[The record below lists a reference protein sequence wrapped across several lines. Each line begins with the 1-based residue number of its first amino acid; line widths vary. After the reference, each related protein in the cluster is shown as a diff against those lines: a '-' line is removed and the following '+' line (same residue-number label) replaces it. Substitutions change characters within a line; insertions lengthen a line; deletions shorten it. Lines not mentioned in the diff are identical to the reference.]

1 MTFTVK
7 ESKNI
12 FIDSRA
18 EIVTNHKAKIAL
30 PSESFSC
37 QGDELIRLTLTY
49 FSMRR
54 NFYKINS
61 HNKTFYAFDASFSA
75 LSGFP
80 ASLKVTE
87 INIAEGDYATL
98 TTLAAA
104 IQTPLALAFTGATC
118 SANTETRKLTF
129 NMTSASTFPATAYFC
144 SFQDAK
150 PNIDKLNQD
159 AAELLGGIPDYDVG
173 TANPVNMFGDTSG
186 NTSHISQFPA
196 QLDTIKNIYVTSD
209 LQTNNFETHA
219 FTRSTGNQN
228 SVTSSS
234 KLAIIPVG
242 VAGNTEICLYEDSN
256 DLFSIYLQ
264 NKQLSQITFDIT
276 DTKGRPIPRVSE
288 GQFRAGNL
296 HYTMCLKYEVLERP
310 DKQVGQPS
318 GFIEGK
324 YKNTIM

>member
-1 MTFTVK
+1 MTFIVK

-30 PSESFSC
+30 PSDSFSC

-61 HNKTFYAFDASFSA
+61 HNKTFYAFDSTFTPAP
-75 LSGFP
+75 SGFP
-80 ASLKVTE
+80 ATLTVKE
-87 INIAEGDYATL
+87 INIVEGDYATL

-104 IQTPLALAFTGATC
+104 IQTAIVAAGFTGATV
-118 SANTETRKLTF
+118 SASLETRKLTI
-129 NMTSASTFPATAYFC
+129 NMTSATATFPTTAYFC

-150 PNIDKLNQD
+150 INVDKLNQD
-159 AAELLGGIPDYDVG
+159 TAELLGGVPDYDIGTVG
-173 TANPVNMFGDTSG
+173 TAKMFGTTKG

-228 SVTSSS
+228 SVTSSG

-242 VAGNTEICLYEDSN
+242 DETCLYEDSN

-296 HYTMCLKYEVLERP
+296 HYTMCIKYEVLERP

-318 GFIEGK
+318 GFIDGK
-324 YKNTIM
+324 YKNVIM

>member
-18 EIVTNHKAKIAL
+18 EIVVNHKAKISL
-30 PSESFSC
+30 PSDSFSC

-54 NFYKINS
+54 NFYKINE
-61 HNKTFYAFDASFSA
+61 HNKTFYAFDTTFTAP
-75 LSGFP
+75 SGFP

-87 INIAEGDYATL
+87 INIVEGDYATL
-98 TTLAAA
+98 TDLATA
-104 IQTPLALAFTGATC
+104 IQTAVATAFTGATC
-118 SANTETRKLTF
+118 TASLITRKLTI
-129 NMTSASTFPATAYFC
+129 NMTSATTFPVTAFFC

-150 PNIDKLNQD
+150 TNINKLNQD
-159 AAELLGGIPDYDVG
+159 TAELLGGTPDYDVG
-173 TANPVNMFGDTSG
+173 TVDPVNMFGTTVG
-186 NTSHISQFPA
+186 RTSHISQFPA

-209 LQTNNFETHA
+209 LQTSNFETHA

-228 SVTSSS
+228 SITSSG

-242 VAGNTEICLYEDSN
+242 DETCLYEDSN

-276 DTKGRPIPRVSE
+276 DTKGRPIPRVTE

-296 HYTMCLKYEVLERP
+296 HYTMCIKYEVLERP
-310 DKQVGQPS
+310 DKQVGRPS

>member
-1 MTFTVK
+1 MTFIVK

-12 FIDSRA
+12 FIDSRS

-30 PSESFSC
+30 PSDSFSC

-61 HNKTFYAFDASFSA
+61 HNKTFYAFDSTFTAPA
-75 LSGFP
+75 GFP
-80 ASLKVTE
+80 TTLKVTE
-87 INIAEGDYATL
+87 MNIVEGDYANL
-98 TTLAAA
+98 TDLATA
-104 IQTPLALAFTGATC
+104 IQTAIVVSFVGATC
-118 SANTETRKLTF
+118 TASLITRKLTI
-129 NMTSASTFPATAYFC
+129 NMTSASTFPATAFFC

-150 PNIDKLNQD
+150 INVDKLNQD
-159 AAELLGGIPDYDVG
+159 TAELLGGTPDYDVG
-173 TANPVNMFGDTSG
+173 TVDPVKMFGTTVG

-228 SVTSSS
+228 SVTSSG

-242 VAGNTEICLYEDSN
+242 DETCLYEDSN

-276 DTKGRPIPRVSE
+276 DTKGRPIPRVTE

-296 HYTMCLKYEVLERP
+296 HYTMVIKYEVLERP